1 MAYDVVWS
9 FSAERDRDRIVEYL
23 LYDLASPQAASHVL
37 DELDKMIVILS
48 DNPKLFALSAESR
61 LARMGYRKYLFMR
74 YVVLYRVEDRTV
86 KVGRIFHTAQN
97 YARLVLA
104 GRFALY
110 LMKFVITLGST
121 SRAGTWAVAFSSQA
135 MFLPRT
141 RMICRPSASCATSS
155 AVLPWTMG
163 Q

>member
-1 MAYDVVWS
+1 MAYNVVWS

-61 LARMGYRKYLFMR
+61 MGYRKYLFMR

-97 YARLVLA
+97 YARLV
-104 GRFALY
+104 
-110 LMKFVITLGST
+110 
-121 SRAGTWAVAFSSQA
+121 
-135 MFLPRT
+135 
-141 RMICRPSASCATSS
+141 
-155 AVLPWTMG
+155 
-163 Q
+163 

>member
-61 LARMGYRKYLFMR
+61 LARMGYRKYLFMS

-86 KVGRIFHTAQN
+86 KVGRILHTAQN
-97 YARLVLA
+97 YARLV
-104 GRFALY
+104 
-110 LMKFVITLGST
+110 
-121 SRAGTWAVAFSSQA
+121 
-135 MFLPRT
+135 
-141 RMICRPSASCATSS
+141 
-155 AVLPWTMG
+155 
-163 Q
+163 

>member
-37 DELDKMIVILS
+37 DELDKKIVILS
-48 DNPKLFALSAESR
+48 DDPKLFALSAEPR

-74 YVVLYRVEDRTV
+74 YVVLYRVEDRMV

-97 YARLVLA
+97 YARLV
-104 GRFALY
+104 
-110 LMKFVITLGST
+110 
-121 SRAGTWAVAFSSQA
+121 
-135 MFLPRT
+135 
-141 RMICRPSASCATSS
+141 
-155 AVLPWTMG
+155 
-163 Q
+163 